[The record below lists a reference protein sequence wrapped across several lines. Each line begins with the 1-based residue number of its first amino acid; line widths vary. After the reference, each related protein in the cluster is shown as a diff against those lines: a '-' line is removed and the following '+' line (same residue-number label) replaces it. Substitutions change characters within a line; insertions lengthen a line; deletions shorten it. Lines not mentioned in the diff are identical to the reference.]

1 MCLGKHR
8 LLRIALSNTGRTY
21 QSWTRV
27 ASSDLRIIVR
37 QEGFKNLNPSF
48 LTRRKTPGFLPCE
61 IDGFSWLPWFVFFG
75 FFFFKFLD
83 VLGFF
88 FPPLLTKEQSVPS
101 YSSIGP
107 TVKTCKSSQICTF
120 WWPHDFIPT
129 PPLAAIPLAV
139 SAAFLRQEY

>member
-27 ASSDLRIIVR
+27 SSYDLRIIVR

-83 VLGFF
+83 VLGV
-88 FPPLLTKEQSVPS
+88 FPPLYRQ
-101 YSSIGP
+101 
-107 TVKTCKSSQICTF
+107 KSSQSLAIHLLAPLLRLVKAPRF
-120 WWPHDFIPT
+120 VHSGDPMILYQLPHSLP
-129 PPLAAIPLAV
+129 
-139 SAAFLRQEY
+139 FL